1 MHLAV
6 FWVSHAS
13 YSFELVHGKVFFGA
27 PNLSHGLCTRSLAHK
42 SGCMFPVHEDNKQ
55 SIENS
60 QVLFLSPQEAQTTEK
75 GWIRNLDSSE
85 MVFS

>member
-1 MHLAV
+1 MPPVALNWCMV
-6 FWVSHAS
+6 RSES
-13 YSFELVHGKVFFGA
+13 KVFFGA
-27 PNLSHGLCTRSLAHK
+27 PNLSHGLRTSSLGHK